1 MAEVKPERRGWA
13 RFDDLARRLIEG
25 WALAGGALLVI
36 IALMNTWSVISLAVL
51 GYPVPGDFELVQM
64 GVAIVA
70 FSFLPYCQLKGANV
84 TADIFTAGASQV
96 TVAVFT
102 LIAAIVAAFFS
113 VILLWKMSDGM
124 VSYLRYREVTTILNI
139 PQWIAFPPILASLA
153 LLVLAAGVSLH
164 EAIMEMRPGK
174 PASPELN

>member
-1 MAEVKPERRGWA
+1 MAEAKPEKRGWA
-13 RFDDLARRLIEG
+13 RFDDLARRIIEG
-25 WALAGGALLVI
+25 WALLGGVLLVV

-51 GYPVPGDFELVQM
+51 GYPVPGDFELVKM

-84 TADIFTAGASQV
+84 TADIFTAGASKV

-102 LIAAIVAAFFS
+102 LLAALVAAFFS
-113 VILLWKMSDGM
+113 ILLLWKMSNGM

-139 PQWIAFPPILASLA
+139 PQWTAYPPILASLV
-153 LLVLAAGVSLH
+153 LLVLAAGVTLN
-164 EAIMEMRPGK
+164 EAIMEMRPGR
-174 PASPELN
+174 PASPDPN

>member
-1 MAEVKPERRGWA
+1 MAAASPDARGWA
-13 RFDDLARRLIEG
+13 RFDDLARRAIEG
-25 WALAGGALLVI
+25 WALLGGALLVI

-51 GYPVPGDFELVQM
+51 GFPVPGDFELVQM
-64 GVAIVA
+64 GVAVVA

-84 TADIFTAGASQV
+84 TADIFTAGASRV
-96 TVAVFT
+96 TVAAFT
-102 LIAAIVAAFFS
+102 LLAALVAAFFS

-153 LLVLAAGVSLH
+153 LLVLAAGVTLH

-174 PASPELN
+174 PASPDLN